1 MVKKQMLTI
10 IMTLILI
17 FSISPAAMAKSKDP
31 TDPISIAYNKI
42 DFDEINKNDAP
53 LGIKNLIEYHK
64 SEKGFA
70 YYIDYSSGYTYIA
83 VLRGQK
89 NTSGYGVSVVLAE
102 EVDGKINVY
111 VKETDPSPGAMT
123 LQVINYPTTII
134 KIKSTIAN
142 ISVKNLNSFEYKNL
156 TPNINDGNLKF
167 EQISKN
173 SAPSELNKL
182 IDKNKE
188 KQGYLYYED
197 KFSGYV
203 YIAALMGE
211 KNTLGYELYVNS
223 VVNISGTTNIQIIEV
238 APNSNASKA
247 INYPSIIIRAK
258 NISTN
263 ISVKNQVGVEYK
275 NITPNSQQGNV
286 NFEALDRSAAP
297 NELNKLID
305 AKKEKQGFLYY
316 EDKYSGYVYVA
327 ILRGEKNT
335 LGYEVYVKSVTN
347 INGATDI
354 QIIEINPA
362 KESVKAIN
370 YPYTIIRSKGITTN
384 IIVKNSN
391 GEYKNLMDKPPVIG
405 TGCII
410 GTFKKAVYDNKY
422 LYIVIEDSRRNKNA
436 YYTTYSSSEWQK
448 LSKLKAG
455 DEVYIKYTLGTPV
468 TYDNLNA
475 LPYNEI
481 VLLNENTDD
490 NVNIDIDIGILEIFD
505 LNWVSLN
512 PYNNVD
518 INKVWTIKFNKR
530 VNINNIDKD
539 GIYIR
544 DISGNKIPVEI
555 LPGIDEYSIRV
566 KAAKNYSYGQTYYLF
581 ISSDLMQMDAE
592 HYHRRNSSYKWN
604 DIKKMI
610 KINKGHGSQ
619 KNFSI
624 YKDWYGYRDFNGYRM
639 MFTIT
644 VK

>member
-1 MVKKQMLTI
+1 MVKKQMLSI

-17 FSISPAAMAKSKDP
+17 FSISPAVMAKSKNP
-31 TDPISIAYNKI
+31 TDPVSIAYNKI

-102 EVDGKINVY
+102 KVDDKINVY
-111 VKETDPSPGAMT
+111 VKETDPSPEAIT

-134 KIKSTIAN
+134 KIKDTTAN
-142 ISVKNLNSFEYKNL
+142 ISVKNLNSFEYENL

-167 EQISKN
+167 ELISKN

-188 KQGYLYYED
+188 KPGYLYYED
-197 KFSGYV
+197 EFSGYV
-203 YIAALMGE
+203 YIAVLMGE
-211 KNTLGYELYVNS
+211 KSTFGYELYVSS
-223 VVNISGTTNIQIIEV
+223 VVNVSGTTNIQIIEV
-238 APNSNASKA
+238 APNSNASKT
-247 INYPSIIIRAK
+247 INYPFIIIRAK

-263 ISVKNQVGVEYK
+263 ITVKNQVGFEYK
-275 NITPNSQQGNV
+275 NLTPNSQQGNV
-286 NFEALDRSAAP
+286 KFEAVDRSAAP

-316 EDKYSGYVYVA
+316 EDKNSGYIYVA
-327 ILRGEKNT
+327 ILRGGKNT
-335 LGYEVYVKSVTN
+335 LGYEVYVKSITN

-354 QIIEINPA
+354 QVIEINPA
-362 KESVKAIN
+362 KESVKTIN
-370 YPYTIIRSKGITTN
+370 YPYTIIRSKDITTN
-384 IIVKNSN
+384 ITVKSPN
-391 GEYKNLMDKPPVIG
+391 GEYKNLMDKPPIIG

-410 GTFKKAVYDNKY
+410 GSFKKASYDNKY
-422 LYIVIEDSRRNKNA
+422 VYIVIEDSRRNKNA
-436 YYTTYSSSEWQK
+436 YYTAYSSSEWKK

-468 TYDNLNA
+468 TYDNLSA

-490 NVNIDIDIGILEIFD
+490 NVNIDIGILEIFD
-505 LNWVSLN
+505 LNWANLHSC
-512 PYNNVD
+512 NNVD
-518 INKVWTIKFNKR
+518 ISKVWTIKFNKC
-530 VNINNIDKD
+530 VNINSIDKD

-555 LPGIDEYSIRV
+555 LPGPDKYSIIV
-566 KAAKNYSYGQTYYLF
+566 KPAKNYSYGQTYYLF
-581 ISSDLMQMDAE
+581 ISSDLMQRDAE
-592 HYHRRNSSYKWN
+592 HYHKRNSSYKWN

-610 KINKGHGSQ
+610 KVNKGHGPQ

-624 YKDWYGYRDFNGYRM
+624 YKDWYGYKDFNGYRM
-639 MFTIT
+639 MFTVT

>member
-1 MVKKQMLTI
+1 MVKKQMLSI

-17 FSISPAAMAKSKDP
+17 FSISPAVMAKSKNPADHV
-31 TDPISIAYNKI
+31 SIAYNKI

-102 EVDGKINVY
+102 EVGDKINVY
-111 VKETDPSPGAMT
+111 VKETDPSPEAIT

-134 KIKSTIAN
+134 KIKGTTAN
-142 ISVKNLNSFEYKNL
+142 ISVKNLNSFEYENL

-167 EQISKN
+167 ELISKN

-188 KQGYLYYED
+188 KPGYLYYED
-197 KFSGYV
+197 EFSGYV
-203 YIAALMGE
+203 YIAVLMGE
-211 KNTLGYELYVNS
+211 KSTFGYELYVSS
-223 VVNISGTTNIQIIEV
+223 VVNVSGTTNIQIIEV
-238 APNSNASKA
+238 APNSNASKT
-247 INYPSIIIRAK
+247 INYPFIIIRAK

-263 ISVKNQVGVEYK
+263 ITVKNQVGFEYK
-275 NITPNSQQGNV
+275 NLTPNSQQGNV
-286 NFEALDRSAAP
+286 KFEAVDRSAAP
-297 NELNKLID
+297 NELKKLID

-316 EDKYSGYVYVA
+316 EDKSSGYIYVA

-335 LGYEVYVKSVTN
+335 LGYEVHVKSVTN

-354 QIIEINPA
+354 QVIEINPD
-362 KESVKAIN
+362 KESVKTMN
-370 YPYTIIRSKGITTN
+370 YPYDIIRSKDITTN
-384 IIVKNSN
+384 ITVKSPN
-391 GEYKNLMDKPPVIG
+391 GEYKNLMDKPPAMK

-410 GTFKKAVYDNKY
+410 GSFKKASYNNKY
-422 LYIVIEDSRRNKNA
+422 VYIVIEDSRRNKNA
-436 YYTTYSSSEWQK
+436 YYTAYSSSEWKK

-468 TYDNLNA
+468 TYDNLSA

-490 NVNIDIDIGILEIFD
+490 NVNIDIGILEIFD
-505 LNWVSLN
+505 LNWANLHSC
-512 PYNNVD
+512 NNVD
-518 INKVWTIKFNKR
+518 INKVWTIKFNKC
-530 VNINNIDKD
+530 VNINSIDKD

-555 LPGIDEYSIRV
+555 LPGPDKYSIIV
-566 KAAKNYSYGQTYYLF
+566 KPAKNYSYGQTYYLF
-581 ISSDLMQMDAE
+581 ISSDLMQRDAE
-592 HYHRRNSSYKWN
+592 HYHKRNSSYKWN

-610 KINKGHGSQ
+610 KVNKGHGPQ

-624 YKDWYGYRDFNGYRM
+624 YKDWYGYKDFNGYRM
-639 MFTIT
+639 MFTVT

>member
-1 MVKKQMLTI
+1 MLKKQMLTI
-10 IMTLILI
+10 IITLILI

-31 TDPISIAYNKI
+31 TEPASIAYNKI

-53 LGIKNLIEYHK
+53 LGIKSLIEYHK
-64 SEKGFA
+64 SERGFA
-70 YYIDYSSGYTYIA
+70 YYIDYSSGCTYIA

-89 NTSGYGVSVVLAE
+89 NTSGYGVSVVFTE

-111 VKETDPSPGAMT
+111 VKETDPSPGAIT
-123 LQVINYPTTII
+123 LQVITYPTAII
-134 KIKSTIAN
+134 KIKSTTVN
-142 ISVKNLNSFEYKNL
+142 ISVKSLNSVEYKNL
-156 TPNINDGNLKF
+156 
-167 EQISKN
+167 
-173 SAPSELNKL
+173 
-182 IDKNKE
+182 
-188 KQGYLYYED
+188 
-197 KFSGYV
+197 
-203 YIAALMGE
+203 
-211 KNTLGYELYVNS
+211 
-223 VVNISGTTNIQIIEV
+223 
-238 APNSNASKA
+238 
-247 INYPSIIIRAK
+247 
-258 NISTN
+258 
-263 ISVKNQVGVEYK
+263 
-275 NITPNSQQGNV
+275 TPNSQQGNV
-286 NFEALDRSAAP
+286 NFEAVDRSAAP

-305 AKKEKQGFLYY
+305 AKREKQGFLYY

-335 LGYEVYVKSVTN
+335 LGYEVYVKSITN
-347 INGATDI
+347 INGAADI
-354 QIIEINPA
+354 QVIEINPA

-370 YPYTIIRSKGITTN
+370 YPYTIIRSKDITTN
-384 IIVKNSN
+384 ITVKSSNS
-391 GEYKNLMDKPPVIG
+391 EYKNLMDKSPVIG

-410 GTFKKAVYDNKY
+410 GTFKKAGYDNKY
-422 LYIVIEDSRRNKNA
+422 VYIVIEDSRRNKNA
-436 YYTTYSSSEWQK
+436 YYTTYNSSEWLK

-468 TYDNLNA
+468 KYDSLSA
-475 LPYNEI
+475 FPYNEI

-490 NVNIDIDIGILEIFD
+490 NVDIDIDIGILEIFD

-530 VNINNIDKD
+530 VNINSIDRD

-555 LPGIDEYSIRV
+555 LSGTDEYSIKV
-566 KAAKNYSYGQTYYLF
+566 KPAKNYAYGQTYYLF
-581 ISSDLMQMDAE
+581 ISSDLIQKDVE

-624 YKDWYGYRDFNGYRM
+624 YKDWYGYKDFNGYRM
-639 MFTIT
+639 MFTVT